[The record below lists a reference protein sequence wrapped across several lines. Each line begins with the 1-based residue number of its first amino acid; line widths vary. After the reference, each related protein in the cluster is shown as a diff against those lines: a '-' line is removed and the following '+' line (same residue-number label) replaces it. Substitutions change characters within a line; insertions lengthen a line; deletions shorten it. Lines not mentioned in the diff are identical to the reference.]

1 MSSRKRARVHAAPF
15 GHMAAFLL
23 VAFVRIVMAYI
34 VLRAR
39 DVLGVGRV

>member
-1 MSSRKRARVHAAPF
+1 
-15 GHMAAFLL
+15 MAAFLL